1 MLKLYYQQQQ
11 QQQQLDLLEHAYE
24 LEEEKYLPAIGNS

>member
-1 MLKLYYQQQQ
+1 MLKLSTTTL
-11 QQQQLDLLEHAYE
+11 QQQQLYLLEHAYE

>member
-11 QQQQLDLLEHAYE
+11 QQQQLDLLEHVYE
-24 LEEEKYLPAIGNS
+24 LEEEKYLSAIGNS

>member
-1 MLKLYYQQQQ
+1 MLQLSTQQ
-11 QQQQLDLLEHAYE
+11 QQQQLDLLEHVYE

>member
-1 MLKLYYQQQQ
+1 MLKLSTTTTT
-11 QQQQLDLLEHAYE
+11 QQLDLLEHAYE